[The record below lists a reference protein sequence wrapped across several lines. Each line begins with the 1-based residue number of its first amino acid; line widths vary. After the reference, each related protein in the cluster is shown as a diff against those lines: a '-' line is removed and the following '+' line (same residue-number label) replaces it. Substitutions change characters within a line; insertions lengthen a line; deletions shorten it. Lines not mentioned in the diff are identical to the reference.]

1 MIWEEQRI
9 MALENQINL
18 YSVDT
23 GNFYTKKER
32 YLHNKNAKIRS
43 ERRYISNEIENLH
56 DTILELG
63 YSGNDIDNISKNK
76 IDELKIIGDAQV
88 IIQDFI
94 NLCKI
99 KTYKNKAA
107 NSTKNKLLRL
117 LENKVKSKEKQ
128 KKGGIQSRVLDPDTI
143 TNKNVISLF
152 ESSLTRM
159 LGVSKDE
166 LTEDI
171 LVVQVYYFDIFKD
184 ISFYGFTYKGEKYK
198 YYTSSAGQIRKKK
211 AVFIKDSI
219 WSKYE
224 KTIMCGLTIDKI
236 NSNGGS
242 NVNKHLAYMAL
253 MNSATDE
260 WADFDIDRTIVIDD
274 FETNVF
280 GEYEFIDDS
289 NYEIRRIK
297 DFIPITHTDGA
308 GMVLF
313 GSNRMFRSPWVKGL
327 LGVFDY
333 RSLVLEWRE
342 KFQDDTI
349 GIITDIYGKKHDV
362 IAENIYVIFT
372 KSQFKMNKYYDSWDE
387 YKEYFKKYNCR
398 AGVCNVEEERIADS
412 RLNYQELQTLTEI
425 TDLELS
431 DISKPSVERLNS
443 LCSTIENMQRIF
455 GVTSYNKNMTSL
467 QKAVKMY
474 PNIMN
479 DTYFKNIIKGIKD
492 SLIKKYKSAKL
503 EVNGKYTF
511 LLPDFYAACEFWFLH
526 NDNPAGLLEDKEVW
540 CNLFK
545 NKKEL
550 DCLRSPHLY
559 KEHAVRSNVA
569 SVGSDERKIAI
580 SKWFNTNAIYTSCH
594 DLISK
599 VLQFDVD
606 GDHSLVIGDE
616 KIVDIAKRSMNG
628 VVPLY
633 YNMRK
638 AEPTELNT
646 RNVYAGLNAAFTGS
660 NIGQYSNNITKIW
673 NSDVFINGTDE
684 EKKNA
689 TNIVKLLCMENNFC
703 IDFAKTLYKPERPK
717 NIDKK
722 IKDFTK
728 KSVPYFFKYAKDK
741 EINQVEPINNSI
753 VNKLDSLIPNPRI
766 NTRKLGLGEI
776 DYKLLMH
783 NVYTE
788 IDKDLIKIYTELN
801 NTYHFKVSMKDEFQN
816 NLRFLAC
823 QIRETLSGFGYDDIE
838 ITDML
843 VKHLY
848 EKKNRNHKELL
859 WFCYGKYIVE
869 NLKNNIQVKKTKVIQ
884 CIDCGEWF
892 EIDVNNGMT
901 CRCRACLDNYK
912 KERDRIRKQKYR
924 MSHEVNG

>member
-1 MIWEEQRI
+1 

-32 YLHNKNAKIRS
+32 NLHNKNAKIRS
-43 ERRYISNEIENLH
+43 ERRYLINRIQ
-56 DTILELG
+56 ELYDSLLKHG
-63 YSGNDIDNISKNK
+63 YTTDNISEDKLEKLEIIENTQD
-76 IDELKIIGDAQV
+76 IVDE
-88 IIQDFI
+88 FI
-94 NLCKI
+94 YLHKI
-99 KTYKNKAA
+99 KLFKNKAA
-107 NSTKNKLLRL
+107 NRTKKKLLIL

-128 KKGGIQSRVLDPDTI
+128 KKGNIQSRTLDQDTI
-143 TNKNVISLF
+143 TDKNVISLF

-171 LVVQVYYFDIFKD
+171 LVIQVYYFDIFKD
-184 ISFYGFTYKGEKYK
+184 ISFYGFTYRGEKYK

-211 AVFIKDSI
+211 AVFVKESI
-219 WSKYE
+219 WNKYE

-236 NSNGGS
+236 NKNGGN

-253 MNSATDE
+253 MNSATDA
-260 WADFDIDRTIVIDD
+260 WDDFDIDRTIVIDD

-280 GEYEFIDDS
+280 GEYDFIDDS
-289 NYEIRRIK
+289 NYEIKRIK
-297 DFIPITHTDGA
+297 DCIPITHTDGA

-313 GSNRMFRSPWVKGL
+313 GKNRMFRAPWVKGL

-333 RSLVLEWRE
+333 KSLILEWRE
-342 KFQDDTI
+342 KYQDETI
-349 GIITDIYGKKHDV
+349 GVIADIYGEKHDV
-362 IAENIYVIFT
+362 IGENIYVIFT
-372 KSQFKMNKYYDSWDE
+372 KSQFKMNKYYDSWGE
-387 YKEYFKKYNCR
+387 YKEYFKKYNCK
-398 AGVCNVEEERIADS
+398 AGVCNIEEERIPDS
-412 RLNYQELQTLTEI
+412 RLNYQELQTLTAI
-425 TDLELS
+425 TDSELS
-431 DISKPSVERLNS
+431 DISKPSIDRLNA

-455 GVTSYNKNMTSL
+455 GVTPYNVNMTSL
-467 QKAVKMY
+467 QKAVKIY

-526 NDNPAGLLEDKEVW
+526 NENPNGLLDDKEVW

-545 NKKEL
+545 NKDKL

-559 KEHAVRSNVA
+559 KEHAIRTNIA
-569 SVGSDERKIAI
+569 STGLDERKENI

-599 VLQFDVD
+599 MLQFDVD
-606 GDHSLVIGDE
+606 GDHALVIGDE
-616 KIVDIAKRSMNG
+616 RIVDIAKRSMEG

-638 AEPTELNT
+638 AEPTVLNT
-646 RNVYAGLNAAFTGS
+646 KNIYTGLNAAFTGS

-673 NSDVFINGTDE
+673 NSDVFIGGTDE
-684 EKKNA
+684 DKKNA
-689 TNIVKLLCMENNFC
+689 IDIVKLLCMENNFC
-703 IDFAKTLYKPERPK
+703 IDYAKTLYKPERPK
-717 NIDKK
+717 YIDKI
-722 IKDFTK
+722 IKGFTK
-728 KSVPYFFKYAKDK
+728 KNVPYFFKYAKDK
-741 EINQVEPINNSI
+741 EIDQVEPINDSI
-753 VNKLDSLIPNPRI
+753 VNKLDALIPNPRI

-776 DYKLLMH
+776 DYKLLMYDV
-783 NVYTE
+783 NTE
-788 IDKDLIKIYTELN
+788 IDNNLIKIYTELN

-816 NLRFLAC
+816 NLHFLAC
-823 QIRETLSGFGYDDIE
+823 QIREKLSGFGYDDVE

-859 WFCYGKYIVE
+859 WFCYGKCIAE
-869 NLKNNIQVKKTKVIQ
+869 NLKKNVQVKKTKIIQ
-884 CIDCGEWF
+884 CIDCGEWL
-892 EIDVNNGMT
+892 EVDVNDGMT
-901 CRCRACLDNYK
+901 CRCGACLGNYK
-912 KERDRIRKQKYR
+912 KVRDRIRKQKYR